1 MALASLSS
9 HRLRDACVE
18 GIAEKE
24 ETALLIEGRSLIII
38 ESFLC
43 RKRADVQ
50 CGGGGGAPAKYL
62 AAGQSLTCAF
72 SARMATSFQ
81 TPGSFN
87 LAAHGEAER
96 VRCLETHYKVSFVLC
111 PVSGNSLQG
120 LFCTLLG
127 LFCTSKPYALNHI
140 LCGRTLSKLG
150 PDPRVSS

>member
-62 AAGQSLTCAF
+62 AAGKSLMCAF
-72 SARMATSFQ
+72 SARMATRFQ
-81 TPGSFN
+81 RLGTFGLTLRPN
-87 LAAHGEAER
+87 
-96 VRCLETHYKVSFVLC
+96 
-111 PVSGNSLQG
+111 VSGVWK
-120 LFCTLLG
+120 LLTRSPCDE
-127 LFCTSKPYALNHI
+127 LLNTRPADASVDM
-140 LCGRTLSKLG
+140 L
-150 PDPRVSS
+150 

>member
-81 TPGSFN
+81 TPGTFGLTLSSN
-87 LAAHGEAER
+87 
-96 VRCLETHYKVSFVLC
+96 VSS
-111 PVSGNSLQG
+111 VSGNSLQG
-120 LFCTLLG
+120 R
-127 LFCTSKPYALNHI
+127 PRDDRLNTRPADASVDM
-140 LCGRTLSKLG
+140 L
-150 PDPRVSS
+150 